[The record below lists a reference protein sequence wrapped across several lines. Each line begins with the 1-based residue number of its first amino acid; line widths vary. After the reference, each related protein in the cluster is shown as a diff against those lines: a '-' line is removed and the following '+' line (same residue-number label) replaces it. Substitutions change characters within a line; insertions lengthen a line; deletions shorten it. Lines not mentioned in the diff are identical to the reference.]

1 MYTSLYRTLMSPTIY
16 NEWDGAYMGMDD
28 VVHYVTPGENYFS
41 DMSLWDSYRTQHPW
55 LVLIRPDV
63 ARDVVRSLVL
73 MIQQFGSLPRWCVS
87 DWPTTAHSAQSH
99 ATNLPHSCRTLACS
113 LQADGERP
121 VVVHVWRQRQHGL
134 PRHVPQRSVAVCG
147 RRV

>member
-87 DWPTTAHSAQSH
+87 DWPTTGRSAHPH
-99 ATNLPHSCRTLACS
+99 ADELAS
-113 LQADGERP
+113 
-121 VVVHVWRQRQHGL
+121 
-134 PRHVPQRSVAVCG
+134 
-147 RRV
+147 